1 MPIPPK
7 KIKTKKGSQVKKV
20 GGQIPISTKRVKPT
34 EGLMN

>member
-7 KIKTKKGSQVKKV
+7 KIKTKKGTQTKKINKSPV
-20 GGQIPISTKRVKPT
+20 TTKQVKPT

>member
-7 KIKTKKGSQVKKV
+7 KIKTKKGKQVKKV
-20 GGQIPISTKRVKPT
+20 GGQVPVSTKQIKPT